1 MCADLDTSAHAP
13 KLQVWACSHRP
24 NQMFKAREVPGG
36 RELYHVSSGK
46 CITKVVANPK
56 NNPNPNPNPD
66 PNPDP
71 NPNLN
76 PEP

>member
-46 CITKVVANPK
+46 CITKVVASPK
-56 NNPNPNPNPD
+56 N
-66 PNPDP
+66 
-71 NPNLN
+71 
-76 PEP
+76 